1 MRVIVQ
7 RVSQACVM
15 VAGEV
20 VGQIAAGLCIFA
32 GFSPAD
38 QNSNVASLAQKILN
52 LRIFE
57 DAQAKMNHS
66 LLDVKGEI
74 LTVSQFTLYADCSR
88 GHRPSF
94 TDAASPDDAERLY
107 NFFVD
112 CLKASGLKIASG
124 RFRAHMN
131 VTLTNDG
138 PVTFILEN

>member
-1 MRVIVQ
+1 MRVVVQ

-32 GFSPAD
+32 GFCPED
-38 QNSNVASLAQKILN
+38 QNSNVAALTQKILD

-57 DAQAKMNHS
+57 DAQGKMNQS
-66 LLDVKGEI
+66 LLDVQGEV
-74 LTVSQFTLYADCSR
+74 LAVSQFTLYGDCSR

-112 CLKASGLKIASG
+112 RLRASSLKVATG

-131 VTLTNDG
+131 VALTNDG